1 MLGGL
6 NNLYRMSLLL
16 TADIRGFTTGLAR
29 AETRLLRFSGTIN
42 KFGQSLNRGVG
53 LAFGIVGAAAV
64 QTAADFDRANA
75 ILGKIVGE
83 TNLAPLTAQAKR
95 LGRETVFLARE
106 ASQAQL
112 ELAKLGFR
120 ADEINAVLDR
130 STQLATV
137 FGTDLDKTG
146 KTIAST
152 LRQFGLGLRGA
163 EGLENVG
170 RVTDVMSEAFR
181 SSALDLDK
189 LREGLKNVGPTA
201 RSTGL
206 SFEKT
211 VALLAVLSNN
221 AVDGSLG
228 GTKLR
233 STLSDL
239 AKQFPDVAE
248 GLDSLGDQTLTYS
261 DLLDILNKRAAL
273 VGAIFNKNQV
283 EIEGFERALLEAAGA
298 TDELSKGIENQFF
311 FQLDKLKNAFQAV
324 GTEIGYALAPTVESL
339 ADSFSS
345 FAESLEKMDDKK
357 LERIASTLSL
367 FVGLGVA
374 SQTLGF
380 LGISMGRISKV
391 SKTLGRSLSVLNR
404 PLNLFSAAL
413 DALIFRLGAK
423 VAGVTDGSIAAFFA
437 RNKARNMVGG
447 LAGVTAAVYGLA
459 EAMGALMKLTLGG
472 EVFGFSFVSNRN
484 LQQETRD
491 AEKLSTALRA
501 AKTQEEARNRL
512 AAERTRP
519 SQTFDDLIQ
528 FTEVDNIKD
537 AREEITFFQEKLG
550 EAEDRLNSFAA
561 IGKTTGS
568 EVENLK
574 DFIADTNLEIG
585 ALERLISLLEKKAEL
600 EATRTAE
607 VNLENLIALRRQLNS
622 ETSAT
627 QQIMDQLAK
636 AEADARGEFFVT
648 GDDLRFA
655 QALQAAYH
663 QAAAALNAVGEVELS
678 DQIKEQYLQN
688 VEALAIS
695 LSNSAD
701 NSKRLADNL
710 YAIGGSLTTT
720 RTLVEL
726 FERLEKFDLKKVIY
740 TDPLERFKDAAQ
752 AFADVFGEAFIN
764 SRRESERFFD
774 SFKESFNRAFQ
785 AVIGKLITLI
795 ALYTILAV
803 VSGGASM
810 AGGGKF
816 GPAFKNY
823 FKTNDL
829 GAFLGEGFGIGT
841 RSSASGVVIN
851 GEQGGLAQVAVRGA
865 VSGNNLVILN
875 QTGPR
880 SVDRTFG

>member
-29 AETRLLRFSGTIN
+29 AEGRLLRFSGSIN

-298 TDELSKGIENQFF
+298 TDELSKGIENKFF

-324 GTEIGYALAPTVESL
+324 GTEIGFALAPTVESL
-339 ADSFSS
+339 ADSFST
-345 FAESLEKMDDKK
+345 FAESLEKTDDKK
-357 LERIASTLSL
+357 LERIVQTLTGL
-367 FVGLGVA
+367 VGLGLA
-374 SQTLGF
+374 AQTLGF
-380 LGISMGRISKV
+380 LGITMGRISKLSGAF
-391 SKTLGRSLSVLNR
+391 SKALVRSGTASASMARGLG
-404 PLNLFSAAL
+404 P
-413 DALIFRLGAK
+413 
-423 VAGVTDGSIAAFFA
+423 
-437 RNKARNMVGG
+437 
-447 LAGVTAAVYGLA
+447 AAVAVTSLA
-459 EAMGALMKLTLGG
+459 QAMGSLIDLTLGG
-472 EVFGFSFVSNRN
+472 EVFGISFVSNKN
-484 LQQETRD
+484 LQQEARA
-491 AEKLSTALRA
+491 AERLATATAA

-585 ALERLISLLEKKAEL
+585 ALERLISLLEKKSEL

-678 DQIKEQYLQN
+678 DQIKEEYLQN
-688 VEALAIS
+688 VEALAVS

-726 FERLEKFDLKKVIY
+726 FEKLEKFDLKEIVP
-740 TDPLERFKDAAQ
+740 TDPLDRFKDAAQ

-785 AVIGKLITLI
+785 AVIGKLITLV
-795 ALYTILAV
+795 ALYSILAV
-803 VSGGASM
+803 VSGGMSA
-810 AGGGKF
+810 AGGSTFGAGFNAFTEANKF
-816 GPAFKNY
+816 G
-823 FKTNDL
+823 D
-829 GAFLGEGFGIGT
+829 FLGEGFGIGT
-841 RSSASGVVIN
+841 RASASGAAIL
-851 GEQGGLAQVAVRGA
+851 GEQGGVAQVRLSGTLSGDTIVIANQRGTRA
-865 VSGNNLVILN
+865 M
-875 QTGPR
+875 
-880 SVDRTFG
+880 DRTFG

>member
-130 STQLATV
+130 STKLATV

-201 RSTGL
+201 RANNLTL
-206 SFEKT
+206 EKT
-211 VALLAVLSNN
+211 VALLAVLANN

-298 TDELSKGIENQFF
+298 TEELSEGIENKFF

-345 FAESLEKMDDKK
+345 FAESLEAMDDKK
-357 LERIASTLSL
+357 LERIVQALTG
-367 FVGLGVA
+367 FVGLGLA
-374 SQTLGF
+374 AQTLSF
-380 LGISMGRISKV
+380 LGITMGRISKV
-391 SKTLGRSLSVLNR
+391 SRAFNKSLVRSGVASASLVRGLGPATL
-404 PLNLFSAAL
+404 A
-413 DALIFRLGAK
+413 
-423 VAGVTDGSIAAFFA
+423 VT
-437 RNKARNMVGG
+437 G
-447 LAGVTAAVYGLA
+447 LAT
-459 EAMGALMKLTLGG
+459 AMGSLINLTLGG
-472 EVFGFSFVSNRN
+472 EVFGFRLPGTRN
-484 LQQETRD
+484 LQQEARD
-491 AEKLSTALRA
+491 AERLATATKA

-512 AAERTRP
+512 AAERKRP
-519 SQTFDDLIQ
+519 SQTFDDLLS
-528 FTEVDNIKD
+528 FTGVDNIKD
-537 AREEITFFQEKLG
+537 ARKELEFFEGQLADT
-550 EAEDRLNSFAA
+550 EATLARYTEAN
-561 IGKTTGS
+561 ITTGDS
-568 EVENLK
+568 VDKLK
-574 DFIADTNLEIG
+574 SFIADTNLEVG
-585 ALERLISLLEKKAEL
+585 ALERLISLLEKKAKL
-600 EATRTAE
+600 EATRQAE
-607 VNLENLIALRRQLNS
+607 ENLQNLLKLRKALNA

-627 QQIMDQLAK
+627 QQIMEQLAK

-648 GDDLRFA
+648 GDDLAFA
-655 QALQAAYH
+655 QALQTAYH